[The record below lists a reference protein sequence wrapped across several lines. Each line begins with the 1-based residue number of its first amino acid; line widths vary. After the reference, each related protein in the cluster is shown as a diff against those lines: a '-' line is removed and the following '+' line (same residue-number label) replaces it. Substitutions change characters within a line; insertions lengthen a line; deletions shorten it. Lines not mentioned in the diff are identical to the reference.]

1 MGTLVSRPHRDDGM
15 SDVCVWMLHGDDV
28 DGPSEWCPDDAELDS
43 DYCAAHQ
50 GAEERWCEE

>member
-1 MGTLVSRPHRDDGM
+1 M